1 MRAVVDHRARRQE
14 VIAKAIRLFAR
25 LGYKDVSFRELSE
38 ECGLART
45 VLYRYF
51 RSKRQIFDSAISL
64 ALGRIV
70 QKHNEIVHS
79 KLPASVRLRQICNV
93 VTATL
98 FDNRDFLFDGE
109 LLKPAKLECETKR
122 VKFLSASCY
131 KRVKDSA
138 TYVQEALPCV
148 FHSEWRAKDGR
159 EVAVLANWTREERK
173 YTLDFGGV
181 KKSGIIPALSWRI
194 EPIGNLETN
203 KETEQ

>member
-51 RSKRQIFDSAISL
+51 RSKRQIFDCAISL
-64 ALGRIV
+64 VLVRIV

-98 FDNRDFLFDGE
+98 FDNRDFLCVIIDFVMSMSVHKGE
-109 LLKPAKLECETKR
+109 FGA
-122 VKFLSASCY
+122 
-131 KRVKDSA
+131 
-138 TYVQEALPCV
+138 YVNPDIVTDILYSQFE
-148 FHSEWRAKDGR
+148 S
-159 EVAVLANWTREERK
+159 AVLRLA
-173 YTLDFGGV
+173 V
-181 KKSGIIPALSWRI
+181 SGDAVQADVVDRI
-194 EPIGNLETN
+194 DEILKGLTAR
-203 KETEQ
+203 

>member
-98 FDNRDFLFDGE
+98 FDNRDFLCVIIDFVMSMKREGHDMTRRIMTFTIGLKRILHTLLVGGIHYGEFRADVNPDVYTDLLYAQFESAVLRLTVSGDAALTDVMNRIDE
-109 LLKPAKLECETKR
+109 LLK
-122 VKFLSASCY
+122 
-131 KRVKDSA
+131 
-138 TYVQEALPCV
+138 
-148 FHSEWRAKDGR
+148 G
-159 EVAVLANWTREERK
+159 LARK
-173 YTLDFGGV
+173 
-181 KKSGIIPALSWRI
+181 
-194 EPIGNLETN
+194 
-203 KETEQ
+203 

>member
-98 FDNRDFLFDGE
+98 FDNRDFLCVIIDFVMSMKREGHDMTRRIMRFTIGLKRIMHTLLTWGVHRGE
-109 LLKPAKLECETKR
+109 FGAHVNPDIMTDILYAQFE
-122 VKFLSASCY
+122 S
-131 KRVKDSA
+131 
-138 TYVQEALPCV
+138 
-148 FHSEWRAKDGR
+148 
-159 EVAVLANWTREERK
+159 AVLRLAVSGDAVQADVVDRRDEI
-173 YTLDFGGV
+173 L
-181 KKSGIIPALSWRI
+181 KSLSVHA
-194 EPIGNLETN
+194 G
-203 KETEQ
+203 